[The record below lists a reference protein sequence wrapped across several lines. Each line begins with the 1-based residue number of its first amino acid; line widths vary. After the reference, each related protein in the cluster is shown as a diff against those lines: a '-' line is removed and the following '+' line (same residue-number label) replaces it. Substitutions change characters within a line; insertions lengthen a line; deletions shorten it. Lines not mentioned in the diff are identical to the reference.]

1 MLLLLRV
8 NISYFIYVLNLG
20 SINFEINKVNNV
32 QEKFER
38 KLKKKANENKRKK

>member
-20 SINFEINKVNNV
+20 SINFEINKGA
-32 QEKFER
+32 KSTMF
-38 KLKKKANENKRKK
+38 KKSLEEN